1 MKIEEEINYDEKD
14 KQKKMV
20 NTRQPVAWLKL
31 TESSLTVSCSAF
43 AETMVELHIFTI
55 RIISILL
62 SVGAAALSSNS
73 SVPQQ
78 PTNQCPRKIHSYI
91 LNKPQDQTSYRT
103 QIKNG
108 PCLTIVHRYIIISKC
123 KKGNRNSVFK
133 QGYVTTIP
141 YQRKANSS

>member
-1 MKIEEEINYDEKD
+1 MKIEEEIKYDEKD

-31 TESSLTVSCSAF
+31 TESSLTISCSAF

-78 PTNQCPRKIHSYI
+78 PTNKCPRKIHSYI

-108 PCLTIVHRYIIISKC
+108 PC
-123 KKGNRNSVFK
+123 
-133 QGYVTTIP
+133 
-141 YQRKANSS
+141 QRKANSS

>member
-78 PTNQCPRKIHSYI
+78 PTNKCPRKILLYFEQAAGP
-91 LNKPQDQTSYRT
+91 NKLQNPDQKWAMPEKS
-103 QIKNG
+103 K
-108 PCLTIVHRYIIISKC
+108 LFIITHL
-123 KKGNRNSVFK
+123 GR
-133 QGYVTTIP
+133 Q
-141 YQRKANSS
+141 